1 MYRILNK
8 YSLIVFFLLF
18 ALNGFAQTNYSA
30 IQVDNLSDDQVKQI
44 VAKAQASGFS
54 QDQIE
59 SMAIAKGMKPAEVQ
73 KLKDRIAKL
82 GLNNGN
88 TLTNS
93 PTDRARTYNGNND
106 IFSDVLNKETT
117 NPEKGLESKIFGFN
131 IFRSQAL
138 TFAPSLNMPTPQNYQ
153 VGPGDQLMIDIWGAS
168 QANYKL
174 EVSPEGSIYIENVGP
189 VIVNGLTIE
198 NASKKIISRLSSI
211 YSGLIGSNPNTFAQ
225 VSLGNLRSIKVSI
238 LGEVKTPGTYTLPSL
253 ATVFNAL
260 YVCGGPNTNGSL
272 RKIEVYRESKLVSTL
287 DAYDFILKGDQ
298 KNNIRLQDQD
308 VVIVKPYL
316 SRVEIKGEVKTQAI
330 FEMKENEHLSDLISY
345 SGGFTNKAYTF
356 RLKVTRNTDRERKI
370 EDIDKKDFTAFSL
383 RSGDIIEVDS
393 ILNRFQNR
401 VEIMGAVYRP
411 GQFELDSTMTIK
423 QLIEKAEGLR
433 GDAFMSRA
441 LVYRTNKDLTISSFA
456 ISLSDLMN
464 DKIADIKLQRED
476 LVRVFSISELQEE
489 YNLTIDGEVS
499 KPGKFPYAK
508 NMTLE
513 DLIALAGGLKESAS
527 LSKIEIARRIKNA
540 DPLSKSQ
547 NVAEVYLF
555 DISKDL
561 SISDSASL
569 FHLEP
574 YDEIF
579 VRRSPGY
586 EIQILA
592 EITGEVLYPGKYS
605 IQNKDERISDL
616 VNRSGGLTNDAYP
629 KGACL
634 YRKIPIDVKQR
645 DQLIRS
651 LRANSKTNLQ
661 VEEISKDTV
670 SMLDTTQKYIE
681 QRIGIDLVKILNKPH
696 SNYDLIL
703 QEGDVLKIPK
713 ELQTVKLTGALL
725 YPITV
730 RFDKSNGFNNYI
742 SMAGGF
748 ADQAKPSKTFV
759 IYANGAVK
767 RTKRFLWIKFYPKI
781 EPGAEII
788 VPQKPERKGSSQ
800 EAISI
805 AASVV
810 GMASMISSTIYL
822 IHTIK

>member
-1 MYRILNK
+1 MYHILNK
-8 YSLIVFFLLF
+8 FSLIVFFLLF

-44 VAKAQASGFS
+44 VAKSQASGFS

-88 TLTNS
+88 TLTSS
-93 PTDRARTYNGNND
+93 PTDRTRTYNGNND

-117 NPEKGLESKIFGFN
+117 NPEIGLESKIFGYN
-131 IFRSQAL
+131 IFRSKAL
-138 TFAPSLNMPTPQNYQ
+138 TFAPSFNMPTPQNYQ

-189 VIVNGLTIE
+189 VNVNGLTIE

-211 YSGLIGSNPNTFAQ
+211 YSGLLGNSPNTFAQ

-316 SRVEIKGEVKTQAI
+316 SRIEIKGEVKTPAL
-330 FEMKENEHLSDLISY
+330 FEMKDNEYLSDLISY
-345 SGGFTNKAYTF
+345 SGGFTDKAYTF
-356 RLKVTRNTDRERKI
+356 RLKVIRNTDREHEI
-370 EDIDKKDFTAFSL
+370 EDIDKKDFGKFSL
-383 RSGDIIEVDS
+383 KSGDIVEVDS
-393 ILNRFQNR
+393 ILDRFQNR
-401 VEIMGAVYRP
+401 VAIMGAVYRP
-411 GQFELDSTMTIK
+411 GQFELDSTMTLK

-441 LVYRTNKDLTISSFA
+441 LVYRTNKDLSISSFA

-464 DKIADIKLQRED
+464 NKIADIKLQRED

-489 YNLTIDGEVS
+489 FSLSIDGEVS
-499 KPGKFPYAK
+499 KPGKFPYVK
-508 NMTLE
+508 DMTLE

-547 NVAEVYLF
+547 NVADVYLF

-569 FHLEP
+569 FHLQP
-574 YDEIF
+574 YDEVF

-592 EITGEVLYPGKYS
+592 EISGEVLYPGKYS

-616 VNRSGGLTNDAYP
+616 VNRAGGLNNDAYP

-645 DQLIRS
+645 DQLIHA
-651 LRANSKTNLQ
+651 LKANSKTNLQ

-681 QRIGIDLVKILNKPH
+681 QRIGIDLVKILKTPH

-713 ELQTVKLTGALL
+713 ELQTVKMTGALL

-730 RFDKSNGFNNYI
+730 RFDKSNGLKNYI
-742 SMAGGF
+742 SMSGGF
-748 ADQAKPSKTFV
+748 ADVAKPSKTFV

-767 RTKRFLWIKFYPKI
+767 STKHFLFFKFYPAI

-788 VPQKPERKGSSQ
+788 VPQKPERKGSTQ
-800 EAISI
+800 ETISI